1 MPATF
6 ATIVWPRATTGP
18 GVFSRLFN
26 GCHDRIARY
35 FVRRAAIASLRE
47 LDDRLLW
54 DVGLTRFQI
63 GEAVDGFITP
73 SNKARMRSAASAA
86 MGRRAGGRPPASVAE
101 AAQWS

>member
-1 MPATF
+1 MSATF
-6 ATIVWPRATTGP
+6 ATIVWPQATTRP

-26 GCHDRIARY
+26 GCHDRIARH

-54 DVGLTRFQI
+54 DIGLTRFQI
-63 GEAVDGFITP
+63 EAAVDGFIPP
-73 SNKARMRSAASAA
+73 SDKARMRSAASAA
-86 MGRRAGGRPPASVAE
+86 MGLCAGGRPRASAAE